1 MNHKKHRKP
10 LVAIVGSPNVGKS
23 TLFNRIIEQRKA
35 IVEDIPGVTRDRIYG
50 EAEWKGRCF
59 SVVDTGGLVIN
70 PNDNNEKLIK
80 EQVQIAIDSA
90 DLILFVMDSK
100 SGLMPED
107 VEILNRLRKSKTNII
122 NVVNKIDHSKQELK
136 AYEFYKLGMED
147 FIPISALHNRNTYE
161 LIEKIVENI
170 PERGSEQ
177 ADETENIIKI
187 SVIGKPNVGKS
198 TLVNSIIGEKRFITS
213 PVPGTTRDSVDT
225 PFAFNGKNYLIVDTA
240 GIRRKSKIS
249 ELLEKHSVFRAIRAI
264 SRSDIVL
271 FLVDATDGPTHH
283 DSRLGNLIEG
293 RGVASIILLNKWDL
307 APEEAKNVRDINT
320 ITKERLISLSHSPV
334 SKLSALTGKGIPRLF
349 KTINKVYENYDRKI
363 KTNELNKFLD
373 GIKNKYPPKIYKG
386 NQLKLY
392 YMSQLQSKPPT
403 FILFTNARKEIPN
416 NYRKFI
422 ENQLRINFDFEGSP
436 IRLIIKTRQDEKKEG
451 ERKKLTRRSI

>member
-1 MNHKKHRKP
+1 MNHKKHHKP

-23 TLFNRIIEQRKA
+23 TLFNRLIEQRKA

-50 EAEWKGRCF
+50 EVNWKGRCF
-59 SVVDTGGLVIN
+59 SVVDTGGLVIS
-70 PNDNNEKLIK
+70 PDDNNEKLIK

-90 DLILFVMDSK
+90 DLILFVMDGK

-107 VEILNRLRKSKTNII
+107 VEILNCLRKSKTSII
-122 NVVNKIDHSKQELK
+122 NVVNKTDHSKQELK
-136 AYEFYKLGMED
+136 TYEFYRLGMEE

-161 LIEKIVENI
+161 LTEKIVENI
-170 PERGSEQ
+170 PESRSERVEE
-177 ADETENIIKI
+177 DESIINI

-198 TLVNSIIGEKRFITS
+198 TLVNSIIGEERFITS

-225 PFAFNGKNYLIVDTA
+225 SFVFNGKNYLIVDTA
-240 GIRRKSKIS
+240 GIRRRSRIS
-249 ELLEKHSVFRAIRAI
+249 ELLEKHSVFRAVRAI

-271 FLVDATDGPTHH
+271 FLVDAADGPTHH

-293 RGVASIILLNKWDL
+293 RGAASIILLNKWDL
-307 APEEAKNVRDINT
+307 APEEAKNVKDIDT
-320 ITKERLISLSHSPV
+320 ITKERLISLGHSPV
-334 SKLSALTGKGIPRLF
+334 LKLSALTGKGIPRLF

-363 KTNELNKFLD
+363 KTGELNRFLD

-386 NQLKLY
+386 SQLKLY
-392 YMSQLQSKPPT
+392 YMSQLQSRPPT
-403 FILFTNARKEIPN
+403 FVLFTNARKEIPD

-422 ENQLRINFDFEGSP
+422 ENQLRISFDFEGSP
-436 IRLIIKTRQDEKKEG
+436 VRLIVRTRQDEKKEG
-451 ERKKLTRRSI
+451 ERKKLTRR